1 MAKILHFK
9 LQHLRRRA
17 DVHTNEPACMMSHTD
32 GECNRMTPDAEIT
45 KNLAGAFVFF
55 TATWLLTGVLVSTS
69 QDFSDDDPIHYSKTE
84 SHDPVAALQEQIDRD
99 QVRLTYEPQRGYLDS
114 ILKSLKVPPSSQ
126 GLVFSKTSL
135 QREHINPRKPRA
147 LYFNDDTYV
156 GYVRG
161 APFLEFAAID
171 RNLGAVFYTLNQDPA
186 GKPRFSRQNYQCL
199 QCHEAAATESVPGL
213 LLRSVYPDM
222 DGDAIQSGG
231 SFITTDQSPLKER
244 WGGWYVTGATG
255 AGHHMG
261 NTRYDDED
269 RPDQTDFAS
278 RANLLDLSRYLKT
291 SPYPRDTS
299 DAVALMIFAHQQR
312 LHNLITSTNYF
323 VRTCLFDADVQ
334 TKRPGAEP
342 LKIQAATETR
352 INAACEILVKAIL
365 FCGEFQLTE
374 TIKGTSGFAEEF
386 SARGPR
392 DGHGR
397 SLRDLDLTHRLFKYP
412 CSYLIYGEQFDA
424 LPQEALSC
432 VYRRLFDILTGKD
445 QSQTFGHLS
454 NENRAAILQIL
465 RETKN
470 ELPGYWKLAP

>member
-1 MAKILHFK
+1 MMY
-9 LQHLRRRA
+9 
-17 DVHTNEPACMMSHTD
+17 HT
-32 GECNRMTPDAEIT
+32 GRQCNRMTPIT
-45 KNLAGAFVFF
+45 KIKKKLADPAAIFIAACLLAGAGA
-55 TATWLLTGVLVSTS
+55 ATL
-69 QDFSDDDPIHYSKTE
+69 QAFSEDDPIHYSKTTA
-84 SHDPVAALQEQIDRD
+84 HDPVAALQDRIDRD
-99 QVRLTYEPQRGYLDS
+99 QIHLTYEPQRGYLDS
-114 ILKSLKVPPSSQ
+114 VLKSLKVPPSSQ

-161 APFLEFAAID
+161 APFLEFASID
-171 RNLGAVFYTLNQDPA
+171 PKLGAVFYTLNQDPT
-186 GKPRFSRQNYQCL
+186 GKPKFNRQNYQCL

-299 DAVALMIFAHQQR
+299 DAVALMVFAHQQR

-334 TKRPGAEP
+334 LKRAGALP
-342 LKIQAATETR
+342 AKIHETTETR
-352 INAACEILVKAIL
+352 INGACEILVRAIL
-365 FCGEFQLTE
+365 FCGE
-374 TIKGTSGFAEEF
+374 S
-386 SARGPR
+386 
-392 DGHGR
+392 
-397 SLRDLDLTHRLFKYP
+397 
-412 CSYLIYGEQFDA
+412 
-424 LPQEALSC
+424 
-432 VYRRLFDILTGKD
+432 RR
-445 QSQTFGHLS
+445 
-454 NENRAAILQIL
+454 A
-465 RETKN
+465 
-470 ELPGYWKLAP
+470 